1 MTPISAM
8 SLSCSGLHWLACY
21 AQVLA
26 LLAME
31 KPVSMS
37 ADDIRDE
44 KTKLLRCVK
53 VVEPEDCV
61 LGQYVGNDSMKGY
74 KEDEGVP
81 DDSKT
86 PTFAVIQLHIQN
98 DRCRKDCHHAQ

>member
-1 MTPISAM
+1 MRV
-8 SLSCSGLHWLACY
+8 
-21 AQVLA
+21 QVLA

-53 VVEPEDCV
+53 VVDKKDV
-61 LGQYVGNDSMKGY
+61 SLGQYGAKGEMKGY
-74 KEDEGVP
+74 KDDEGVP
-81 DDSKT
+81 KDSKT
-86 PTFAVIQLHIQN
+86 PTFAVVVLHIQN
-98 DRCRKDCHHAQ
+98 DRCGGDRC